1 MILVHGVIHLELPH
15 VQSLK
20 GRRAVLNSLKERL
33 RRMNLSLL
41 DLSGEYA
48 HEADLAFAYLAHDV
62 RQSAQYRES
71 IERVLERYFGEY
83 EYSVDYEE
91 L

>member
-48 HEADLAFAYLAHDV
+48 HEADLAFAYLAHDA
-62 RQSAQYRES
+62 RQSAQIRQS
-71 IERVLERYFGEY
+71 IEKVMDRYYGECFY
-83 EYSVDYEE
+83 EFDYEE